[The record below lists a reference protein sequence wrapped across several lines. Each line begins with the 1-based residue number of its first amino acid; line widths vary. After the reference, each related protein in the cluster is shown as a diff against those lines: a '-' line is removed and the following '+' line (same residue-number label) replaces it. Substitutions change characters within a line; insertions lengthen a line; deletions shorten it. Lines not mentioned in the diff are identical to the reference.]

1 MILTRLFG
9 FDFKAGEFVKTNPGR
24 IDKLITYAAN
34 KKAAISG
41 WFTEKKT
48 QLTALLN
55 GFKTGLQTKFQNY
68 MARHSRLNRVWTR
81 VANSRIAQL
90 NWGKIRQ
97 RVTATAKFSFYAA
110 FVGKQSLFSNEFY

>member
-9 FDFKAGEFVKTNPGR
+9 FDIKAGEFVKTNPGR

-48 QLTALLN
+48 QLIALLN

-110 FVGKQSLFSNEFY
+110 FVGK